1 MKHYATRKSN
11 RRKWCWA
18 SQLPAA
24 NDRLADAVERV
35 RAQYFAAQVLIAIPA
50 TGELLA
56 VEIVEHGK
64 RLAVCGKSERVT
76 VPARVLW
83 DLIEVARKAEGR
95 A

>member
-1 MKHYATRKSN
+1 MRPYRKST
-11 RRKWCWA
+11 RRKFCWA

-35 RAQYFAAQVLIAIPA
+35 RAQYFSAQVLIAIPS
-50 TGELLA
+50 TGEMLA

-64 RLAVCGKSERVT
+64 RMAVCGKAGRVT
-76 VPARVLW
+76 VPGGAFWRLV
-83 DLIEVARKAEGR
+83 EVARKAE